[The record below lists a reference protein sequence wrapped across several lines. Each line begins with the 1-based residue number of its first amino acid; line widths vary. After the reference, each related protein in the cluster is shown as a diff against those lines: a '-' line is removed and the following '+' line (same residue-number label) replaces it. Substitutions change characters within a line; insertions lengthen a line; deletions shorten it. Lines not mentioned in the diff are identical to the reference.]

1 MISIHIA
8 YYIQNMIPP
17 SIRQIIIN
25 INVCPSPFLLYFDSI
40 RSVVWVASQRYF
52 PRAAYCVYTCT
63 VLVCPSSFYPFFAE
77 LYNSD
82 FVFQR
87 WPFWIFFLYV
97 PGTQSRHCVQLS
109 SSICC
114 INLLYRLHLTC
125 FMFC

>member
-63 VLVCPSSFYPFFAE
+63 VLVCPSSFYLFFCR
-77 LYNSD
+77 
-82 FVFQR
+82 VIQFQFCV
-87 WPFWIFFLYV
+87 PTAAILYV

-109 SSICC
+109 SSICF